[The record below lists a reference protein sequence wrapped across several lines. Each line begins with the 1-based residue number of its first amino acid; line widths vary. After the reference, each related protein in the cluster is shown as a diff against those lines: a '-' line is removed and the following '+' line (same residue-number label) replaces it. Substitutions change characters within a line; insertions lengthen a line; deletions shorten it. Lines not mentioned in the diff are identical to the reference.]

1 MRSTEEALAK
11 ASAGEQEGI
20 DTVAT
25 FLGVEMLDEAIAFC
39 LCNHTLTQ
47 NSFN

>member
-1 MRSTEEALAK
+1 LLIEALAK

-25 FLGVEMLDEAIAFC
+25 LLGVEMLDKVIAFFQC
-39 LCNHTLTQ
+39 GCDRTE
-47 NSFN
+47 NSLMKA